1 MIYKLNETHDV
12 RLRSWVESANAAGTD
27 FPIQNLPYGVF
38 RRLGSIEDFRI
49 GVAIGAQILDLRK
62 AYAAGAFDDADDVT
76 LSAIEAC
83 RSTTLNALMA
93 LGADAWQALR
103 LAVSRLLRDTSPA
116 QVTLRQA
123 LLPQDEAEYTVP
135 MQIGD
140 YTDFYTSIHH
150 ATAVG
155 KLFRPD
161 APLLPNYK
169 WVPIGYHG
177 RVSSIGVSGMP
188 VRRPM
193 GQLKLPERDAPVWAP
208 SARLDFELEVGIVVG
223 AGNALGEPVPIES
236 AESKVFGLC
245 LLNDWSARD
254 IQAWEYQPLGPFLS
268 KNFATTLSPWIV
280 TLEALTPYRTPMTRP
295 EGDPAPLP
303 YLDAPSVRSCGGL
316 DIDLEVLIETAQ
328 MRDTGTAPERL
339 SRSNFRHSY
348 WSVAQLVTHHT
359 ASGCNL
365 RAGDLIGSGTQS
377 GPEPSE
383 AGSLLE
389 LSGGGRKPLTLG
401 NGEQRSFLEDGD
413 AIVLRAWADKAGFAR
428 IGFGE
433 ARAAIIGVPSE
444 ASVSAPEHGHV
455 EGGE

>member
-1 MIYKLNETHDV
+1 MMFKLNETHEV
-12 RLRSWVESANAAGTD
+12 QLRSWVESANAPGND

-38 RRLGSIEDFRI
+38 RRRGSIEDFRI

-62 AYAAGAFDDADDVT
+62 AYAAGAFDDADELT

-83 RSTTLNALMA
+83 RSSTLNALMA
-93 LGADAWQALR
+93 LGGDAWHALR
-103 LAVSRLLRDTSPA
+103 LALSRLLRDTSPA
-116 QVTLRQA
+116 QTSLRQS

-150 ATAVG
+150 ATSVG

-177 RVSSIGVSGMP
+177 RASSIDVSGQQL
-188 VRRPM
+188 RRPM
-193 GQLKLPERDAPVWAP
+193 GQIKSPEQDAPVLAP
-208 SARLDFELEVGIVVG
+208 CARLDFELEVGMVIG
-223 AGNALGEPVPIES
+223 TGNALGEPVPIES
-236 AESKVFGLC
+236 AESHVFGLC

-254 IQAWEYQPLGPFLS
+254 VQSWEYQPLGPFLS
-268 KNFATTLSPWIV
+268 KNFGTTISPWIV
-280 TLEALTPYRTPMTRP
+280 TLESLTPYRTAFSRP

-303 YLDAPSVRSCGGL
+303 YLDAPSVRSCGGF

-328 MRDTGTAPERL
+328 MRTEGAAAERL

-348 WSVAQLVTHHT
+348 WTLSQLVTHHT
-359 ASGCNL
+359 VNGCNL
-365 RAGDLIGSGTQS
+365 QGGDLLGSGTQS
-377 GPEPSE
+377 GPQANE

-389 LSGGGRKPLTLG
+389 LSAGGRKPLSLA
-401 NGEQRSFLEDGD
+401 NGEQRTFLADGD
-413 AIVLRAWADKAGFAR
+413 AIILRAWAEKAGFAR

-433 ARAAIIGVPSE
+433 SRGVILPAADVPGAAQGV
-444 ASVSAPEHGHV
+444 AAHV
-455 EGGE
+455 GA